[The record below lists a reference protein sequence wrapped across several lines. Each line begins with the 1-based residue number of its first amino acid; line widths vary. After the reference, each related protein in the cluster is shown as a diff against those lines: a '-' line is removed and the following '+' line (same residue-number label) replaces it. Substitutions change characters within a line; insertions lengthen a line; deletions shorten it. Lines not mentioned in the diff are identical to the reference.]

1 MAVKQCEDHH
11 REHPH
16 MDFRSGEVYVIAG
29 KTKIAGEEDPHSSG
43 HDVPARQGHGRLR
56 ATTDVQEQLPE
67 LAPPKSLAFGIG
79 KRRFQVG
86 ACAKDLVSRTRDG
99 NDACRK
105 GIHGVPQALPDSSE
119 NCRIQSIPLLGTV
132 DRDACHPVFNRIQ
145 NLAHKLYLRRKISFW
160 RADFTGIWGQSP
172 KSPKSQKKN
181 LRREQTN
188 LRISVTVPKF
198 PSWYSHACDEHSAG
212 CMDCTRICRSAGI

>member
-1 MAVKQCEDHH
+1 ILGLRHWKA
-11 REHPH
+11 PL
-16 MDFRSGEVYVIAG
+16 SG
-29 KTKIAGEEDPHSSG
+29 
-43 HDVPARQGHGRLR
+43 
-56 ATTDVQEQLPE
+56 
-67 LAPPKSLAFGIG
+67 
-79 KRRFQVG
+79 G

-160 RADFTGIWGQSP
+160 RADFTEIHFFTQRKLAS
-172 KSPKSQKKN
+172 
-181 LRREQTN
+181 
-188 LRISVTVPKF
+188 RIQNGTLVCF
-198 PSWYSHACDEHSAG
+198 LLASAF
-212 CMDCTRICRSAGI
+212 